1 MAITGIEIFKLLPKT
16 NCGECGVPTC
26 LAFAMSLAAGKAEL
40 SKCPY
45 LSADARN
52 KLEEASTPPIRPVTI
67 GKGEYAK
74 KIGGETVM
82 FRHEKRFENAPAIA
96 LLLCDDMTEAEIDSR
111 MEKFNNLVYER
122 VGQTLRAEMVALKC
136 ASGDADKYKALINRV
151 IQNCHANI
159 MLTSRDPEMLA
170 AGLSVCADS
179 RPLIHAL
186 TKDNIDRIAA
196 LVKKYSCPVA
206 VKGETLDEIIE
217 LTTRLEQSGIKDI
230 VIDTG
235 TPGIQKMLEDQVA
248 VRRAALNQ
256 KMRSLGYPTMVM
268 VNEMT
273 GDPLKESLIAATFVA
288 KYAGIIVLSDFR
300 GETLFPLLV
309 LRMNLFSDPQRP
321 LATAED
327 IYEIGGPGEDSPVL
341 VTSNFSLTYFIVAGE
356 IESSR
361 VPSYLLIKDTEGLSV
376 MTAWAAGKFGAD
388 IIASFV
394 KKCGIADK
402 IKHRKLIIPGY
413 ISIESGALEDELP
426 DWEIIVG
433 PREGAHIPAY
443 LKTWKA

>member
-45 LSADARN
+45 LSDEARN

-67 GKGEYAK
+67 GKGEFAK
-74 KIGGETVM
+74 IIGGETVM

-96 LLLCDDMTEAEIDSR
+96 LLLCDDMTEAEIDGR
-111 MEKFNNLVYER
+111 IERFNTLVYER
-122 VGQTLRAEMVALKC
+122 VGQTLRSEIIALKC
-136 ASGDADKYKALINRV
+136 QSDDADKYKALINRV
-151 IQNCHANI
+151 MQKCKANI
-159 MLTSRDPEMLA
+159 MLINENPDIIE
-170 AGLSVCADS
+170 AGLSVCS
-179 RPLIHAL
+179 YLRPLIHAA
-186 TKDNIDRIAA
+186 TKENFNRIAA
-196 LVKKYSCPVA
+196 LVKNYSCPVA
-206 VKGETLDEIIE
+206 VKGESIDDIIE

-230 VIDTG
+230 VIDCG
-235 TPGIQKMLEDQVA
+235 ADDIKSALQDQVA
-248 VRRAALNQ
+248 IRRAALNQ
-256 KMRSLGYPTMVM
+256 KMRPLGYPTIVM

-273 GDPLKESLIAATFVA
+273 GDPLKEAMIAATFVA
-288 KYAGIIVLSDFR
+288 KYAGIIVLSDFT

-309 LRMNLFSDPQRP
+309 LRMNIFSDPQRP
-321 LATAED
+321 LATAEN
-327 IYEIGGPGEDSPVL
+327 IYEIGGPGENSPVL
-341 VTSNFSLTYFIVAGE
+341 LTCNFSLTYFIISGE

-394 KKCGIADK
+394 KKCGITEK
-402 IKHRKLIIPGY
+402 VKHRKLIIPGY

-426 DWEIIVG
+426 DWEIVVG

>member
-26 LAFAMSLAAGKAEL
+26 LAFAMSLAAGKTEL
-40 SKCPY
+40 AKCPY
-45 LSADARN
+45 LSQEAKN
-52 KLEEASTPPIRPVTI
+52 KLEEASTPPIRPVVI

-74 KIGGETVM
+74 KIGGDTVM

-96 LLLCDDMTEAEIDSR
+96 LLISDDMAESDIDGR
-111 MEKFNNLVYER
+111 IERFNTLVYER
-122 VGQTLRAEMVALKC
+122 VGQTLHGEMVAVKC
-136 ASGDADKYKALINRV
+136 QSGNANKYKALINKV
-151 IQNCHANI
+151 MQKCKASI
-159 MLTSRDPEMLA
+159 MLTSSNTDMLE
-170 AGLSVCADS
+170 AGLSVCAAA

-186 TKDNIDRIAA
+186 TKENFDRIAS
-196 LVKKYSCPVA
+196 LVKEHSCPVV
-206 VKGETLDEIIE
+206 VKDDSIDAIIE
-217 LTTRLEQSGIKDI
+217 LTGRLEQSGIKDI

-235 TPGIQKMLEDQVA
+235 AIDIQKALENQVA
-248 VRRAALNQ
+248 IRRAAINQ
-256 KMRSLGYPTMVM
+256 KMRSLGYPTLVM
-268 VNEMT
+268 ANEMS
-273 GDPLKESLIAATFVA
+273 GDLMKEALIAATFVA
-288 KYAGIIVLSDFR
+288 KYTGIIVLSDFS

-321 LATAED
+321 LATAEN
-327 IYEIGGPGEDSPVL
+327 IYEIGSPDENSPVL
-341 VTSNFSLTYFIVAGE
+341 LTCNFSLTYFIISGE

-361 VPSYLLIKDTEGLSV
+361 VPSFLLVKDTEGLSV

-394 KKCGIADK
+394 KKCGIADR

-413 ISIESGALEDELP
+413 IAIESGMLEDELP
-426 DWEIIVG
+426 DWEIMVG

-443 LKTWKA
+443 LKTWN